1 MSLPPCIC
9 TILERSRIQVLGNGM
24 NKSVLL
30 SFFIIAICL
39 PGSPVLGAETGS
51 RLFMPDGQLQSNPV
65 RLFVSNEKIDLSMK
79 PRLRLTAGHVLLKNK
94 DGESSYY
101 EPEVVAPGQ
110 RLVQNIQG
118 QRIALTGTVLI
129 FDLSKYPL
137 PFYKATRRITPILE
151 WQEKS
156 GQHEIPRIV
165 VGPDNINLGN
175 IAGAFLWT
183 MVLVVVLIICIVAW
197 CKHVK
202 GKAIYLLCNLQGT
215 LSLSRTQV
223 AAWTI
228 AIGGMVTGF
237 GLIKFELPDIPETL
251 IVMMGLSLVTGGM
264 SYVRTERM
272 NPPAAGAAP
281 AVKAPGSAQ
290 DQGKYTPHWSDLV
303 CESPGTLSLPKAQ
316 MVFWTGI
323 VLVLFVAKSI
333 LNGDLWAIPWEMVAF
348 MGMSQAGYLAPKF
361 KSAGNLN
368 GAGRGAGA
376 GGIG

>member
-1 MSLPPCIC
+1 
-9 TILERSRIQVLGNGM
+9 M
-24 NKSVLL
+24 NKSILF

-39 PGSPVLGAETGS
+39 PASPALGAATGS
-51 RLFMPDGQLQSNPV
+51 RLFMPDGQLNSHPV
-65 RLFVSNEKIDLSMK
+65 RLFVSNKNIDLSMK
-79 PRLRLTAGHVLLKNK
+79 PRLRLTAGHVLLKKK

-110 RLVQNIQG
+110 RRVQNIHG
-118 QRIALTGTVLI
+118 QQIALTGTVLI
-129 FDLSKYPL
+129 FDLSKYPF

-156 GQHEIPRIV
+156 GQKEITRIV

-183 MVLVVVLIICIVAW
+183 LVLVVTLITCIAAW

-202 GKAIYLLCNLQGT
+202 GKAIYLLCDSRGT

-251 IVMMGLSLVTGGM
+251 IALMGLSLITGGM
-264 SYVRTERM
+264 SYVRMEKK
-272 NPPAAGAAP
+272 NQPSAGAAP
-281 AVKAPGSAQ
+281 AVKTPAAVPGR
-290 DQGKYTPHWSDLV
+290 GKYTPHWSDLV
-303 CESPGTLSLPKAQ
+303 CESPGELSLPKAQ

-323 VLVLFVAKSI
+323 VLVLFLAKSI
-333 LNGDLWAIPWEMVAF
+333 LNGDLWVIPWEMVAF

-361 KSAGNLN
+361 KSAINRK
-368 GAGRGAGA
+368 GAGPAAGE
-376 GGIG
+376 IG